1 MPATLRTIW
10 RTVEANMNPFEAAR
24 FVIRLVLSGG
34 GTHAEIHPGFP
45 QYLGRISYWV
55 PNVNAGQQV
64 VEATVG

>member
-1 MPATLRTIW
+1 
-10 RTVEANMNPFEAAR
+10 MNPFEAAR
-24 FVIRLVLSGG
+24 FVIRLVLSRG